1 MTDITHSVVAN
12 HPGTVT
18 QAGASSL
25 HPLARR
31 VIYAVCGTALVALCA
46 HISIPLGFTPV
57 PLTMQPFAVLLLGL
71 LLDPLTAFASL
82 ALYLAEGASGL
93 PVFSPHGPGGI
104 AQLLGLTGGYLMAAP
119 FAAAAVSLLSRNRR
133 SFPMLLISA
142 AVGDAILLFTGAWWL
157 ALHTHASLGISVLPF
172 VPTDAIKVLAAALC
186 ARMLLSS
193 RARKA
198 A

>member
-1 MTDITHSVVAN
+1 MTET
-12 HPGTVT
+12 T
-18 QAGASSL
+18 
-25 HPLARR
+25 HPLIATPAAEGQAAAIHPVARR
-31 VIYAVCGTALVALCA
+31 TVYAICGTALVALCA

-71 LLDPLTAFASL
+71 LLDPVTAFASL

-93 PVFSPHGPGGI
+93 PVFSPHGPGGV

-119 FAAAAVSLLSRNRR
+119 FAAAAASLLSRRR
-133 SFPMLLISA
+133 PSLLLLLTSA

-157 ALHTHASLGISVLPF
+157 ALHTHASFRISVLPF
-172 VPTDAIKVLAAALC
+172 LATDAIKVLAAALC

-198 A
+198 V